1 MTRIVWLVLALVL
14 SIGLPASAAERKLTG
29 EEIQK
34 LLAGNSVHGMWG
46 TSEYKSY
53 FGADGTTVYHAKGR
67 DASTGRWRTTA
78 TQYCS
83 TWNDH
88 ESCYDLYMDGNTLIW
103 YVAETGHR
111 YPSTVVKGQDTDF

>member
-1 MTRIVWLVLALVL
+1 MARTFHLALAL
-14 SIGLPASAAERKLTG
+14 FIALALPAFAAERKLTG
-29 EEIQK
+29 DEIYK

-46 TSEYKSY
+46 QTEYKSY
-53 FGADGTTVYHAKGR
+53 FGADGTTLYHAKGR

-88 ESCYDLYMDGNTLIW
+88 ESCYDLYMDGNTIVW

-111 YPSTVVKGQDTDF
+111 YPSTLIMGNDTDV